1 MILCPSPLLPITTT
15 LNGVAGKAVNLRV
28 ENRADKAP
36 GRGGSLPWLL
46 ARCRAVREQATAL
59 YGLDVRRVVCD

>member
-1 MILCPSPLLPITTT
+1 M
-15 LNGVAGKAVNLRV
+15 NGVAGKAVNLRV
-28 ENRADKAP
+28 DHRADKAP
-36 GRGGSLPWLL
+36 GRGGARLARGGSLPWLL